1 MLYNESLNMK
11 TILIIEDNQA
21 IRGMLRDLLK
31 LHGYSVQEASDGAI
45 GLNLAVR
52 SEVDL
57 IICDLKMPKIDGL
70 GVLEELRKISKIP
83 VIIYSSVGYD
93 FAKSE
98 AKRLGA
104 MTFINK
110 DDADPQEVLQTVD
123 YILNGK
129 K

>member
-1 MLYNESLNMK
+1 ME

-31 LHGYSVQEASDGAI
+31 LSGYAVQEASDGAV
-45 GLNLAVR
+45 GLNMAVR
-52 SEVDL
+52 GGIDL

-83 VIIYSSVGYD
+83 VVIYSSVAYD
-93 FAKSE
+93 FAKRE

-104 MTFINK
+104 ITFINK
-110 DDADPQEVLQTVD
+110 DEADPKEVLQTVE

-129 K
+129 Q

>member
-1 MLYNESLNMK
+1 MK
-11 TILIIEDNQA
+11 TILVIEDNQA

-31 LHGYSVQEASDGAI
+31 LSGYGVLEASDGAE

-52 SEVDL
+52 GGIDL
-57 IICDLKMPKIDGL
+57 IISDLKMPKVDGL

-93 FAKSE
+93 FAKAQ

-104 MTFINK
+104 LTFINK
-110 DDADPQEVLQTVD
+110 DEADPREVLQTVD
-123 YILNGK
+123 YILNAK

>member
-1 MLYNESLNMK
+1 MK

-31 LHGYSVQEASDGAI
+31 LSGYSVVEASDGAV

-52 SEVDL
+52 GDIDL
-57 IICDLKMPKIDGL
+57 IISDLKMPNVDGL
-70 GVLEELRKISKIP
+70 GVLEEVRKISNIP
-83 VIIYSSVGYD
+83 VVIYSSVAYD
-93 FAKSE
+93 FAKVQ

-104 MTFINK
+104 LTFINK
-110 DDADPQEVLQTVD
+110 DEADPQEVLQTVD
-123 YILNGK
+123 YILNAK